1 MPMPDF
7 TQERLRDALRAAQ
20 LYYLQDLTM
29 GAIAHEMHVSRS
41 SVSRL
46 ISLAR
51 ETGLVEINVHSP
63 HEARS
68 QLEERFADRF
78 GVRVHVVPTPE
89 RITEVER
96 LERTALSAARILA
109 SVIDS
114 NMTIGVA
121 WGATLSAVT
130 RHLPAKTTFNT
141 QVVQMNGAANVRTSG
156 IPYAGEI
163 LARFGDAFGASVHPF
178 PVPAIFD
185 DPATKAAMWRERSVR
200 RVLDLQAGANLF
212 VFGLGSPHA
221 DVPSHVYSGGY
232 FDADTLA
239 GIDAAGIVGDCATS
253 FYRVDG
259 STDGI
264 NLNDRSSGPGLKK
277 VRRIPHRFCVVSSL
291 SKAQSLRGA
300 LAAGII
306 TELVVE
312 EALCRRVLE
321 SAGAEPDAGRVRAV
335 SAARGGA
342 PV

>member
-1 MPMPDF
+1 MAEQPD
-7 TQERLRDALRAAQ
+7 ERLRDALRAAQ

-29 GAIAHEMHVSRS
+29 EAIAHEMRVSRS

-63 HEARS
+63 QEARS
-68 QLEERFADRF
+68 QLEQRFADRF
-78 GVRVHVVPTPE
+78 GVRVHVVPTPD
-89 RITEVER
+89 RISEVER

-109 SVIDS
+109 SIVDS

-130 RHLPAKTTFNT
+130 RHLPVKTTYNS
-141 QVVQMNGAANVRTSG
+141 QIVQMNGAANVRTSG

-163 LARFGDAFGASVHPF
+163 LARFGDAFAASVHQF

-185 DPATKAAMWRERSVR
+185 DPATKAAMWRERSIR
-200 RVLDLQAGANLF
+200 SVLDLQAATNLF

-232 FDADTLA
+232 FDSAALA
-239 GIDAAGIVGDCATS
+239 EIDRAGIVGDCATV
-253 FYRVDG
+253 FYRADG
-259 STDGI
+259 STNGI
-264 NLNDRSSGPGLKK
+264 ALNARSSGPDLES
-277 VRRIPHRFCVVSSL
+277 VRRIPRRLCVVSSL
-291 SKAQSLRGA
+291 SKVDSLRGA
-300 LAAGII
+300 LAAGLI

-312 EALCRRVLE
+312 EALCRRLLDG
-321 SAGAEPDAGRVRAV
+321 AGAGARGVRG
-335 SAARGGA
+335 ARGGVLA
-342 PV
+342 